1 MYCSK
6 CGKLIPDNSKFC
18 KYCGTIVNA
27 KEDEKNEQTLVKN
40 RVEVGTNT
48 LLRDKKL
55 IKIIFIIGVVFIA
68 CLGMVVIIHRKLGE
82 RGTHDGNNR
91 IVNIEQIDGRVYIL
105 GHPERCHGT
114 YIIRDYDV
122 NGNEYSTVER
132 NYSFFVN
139 KAEMNI
145 SGQSESMEN
154 ESIIYRYDY
163 DEDDILE
170 WCTIEAS
177 GTVIKIGYYC
187 YDGGMDATWYDDGGN
202 IVLTEKYTYT
212 YDEKGNIVS
221 YLCDIESYMILNQK
235 DTITAELTYDSD
247 NHLTAE
253 NLYTDSESNQIRL
266 RYDEDGNPIYYEN
279 SKYINGKLAEIITLE
294 IVLDDF

>member
-18 KYCGTIVNA
+18 KYCGSIVNT
-27 KEDEKNEQTLVKN
+27 KKDEKNEQTLVKN
-40 RVEVGTNT
+40 CGGFVINN

-55 IKIIFIIGVVFIA
+55 IKIILIISVAFIVCFGI
-68 CLGMVVIIHRKLGE
+68 VVILHRKLSE
-82 RGTHDGNNR
+82 RGIQDR

-132 NYSFFVN
+132 NYSFFVD

-154 ESIIYRYDY
+154 ENIIYRYDY

-202 IVLTEKYTYT
+202 IVLTEKYKYI
-212 YDEKGNIVS
+212 YDKKGNIVS

-235 DTITAELTYDSD
+235 DTITAELTYDND

-279 SKYINGKLAEIITLE
+279 SKYINGKLANIITLE